1 MPGNFASG
9 TAGITASSELNRLAA
24 GLQGTYGWSVQSGA
38 VTFSSGLIFNVAA
51 IAAGD
56 YTVNSVSGSV
66 YAGGTTTLATQD
78 PTNPRVDIIVIT
90 SAGAVSNV
98 TGTPAA
104 LTTTSGPVPPTP
116 SASQLEI
123 ARIYVPISGTAL
135 SASSITD
142 RRTSLGGYVPNRQT
156 FAASGTWTKPTG
168 TWTLVRAWGGG
179 GGGGG
184 GKGIAAGTAHPGGGG
199 GGGGACTEQWFL
211 ASTLGATETIT
222 IGAGGTAGTGGSAVD
237 GVNGGVGGNTSFGTW
252 AYAYGGGGAHGGENG
267 GGFGGSGGGSMSA
280 GATPA
285 ATSWVVGGGPRGQY
299 NSNLNLV
306 GGLGFSG
313 ANSTDS
319 NAVPGGMADFG
330 GASGGN
336 TSSNGA
342 ATSGAGGSSRMGGG
356 AGGAG
361 GAASSAEVEQA
372 GGAGGKSNSGSA
384 GGGGAGG
391 AADGGVGTAGTTGVG
406 TNYGGSGGGGGG
418 AQGSGTGGAGGAGG
432 AKAGGGGGGGGGTS
446 VGGAGGV
453 GGVGWMEV
461 ITF

>member
-24 GLQGTYGWSVQSGA
+24 GLQGTFGWSVQSGA

-142 RRTSLGGYVPNRQT
+142 RRTALGGYVPNRQT

-184 GKGIAAGTAHPGGGG
+184 GHGAAAANQRGGGG
-199 GGGGACTEQWFL
+199 SGGAGACTEIWLL
-211 ASTLGATETIT
+211 ASTLAATETVT
-222 IGAGGTAGTGGSAVD
+222 IAAGGTAGTGGSG
-237 GVNGGVGGNTSFGTW
+237 GVGTVGGVGGNTTFGSW
-252 AYAYGGGGAHGGENG
+252 ATAFGGGGGEARQPGGRGGGGGGSLSVGVAGGSGSQGGFPSQSITIAQGTGGNAVGSSGAAGSSGAVAGFSAEFGGAGGGGGAD
-267 GGFGGSGGGSMSA
+267 GSG
-280 GATPA
+280 
-285 ATSWVVGGGPRGQY
+285 VVG
-299 NSNLNLV
+299 
-306 GGLGFSG
+306 
-313 ANSTDS
+313 
-319 NAVPGGMADFG
+319 
-330 GASGGN
+330 
-336 TSSNGA
+336 
-342 ATSGAGGSSRMGGG
+342 GAGGSARFGGGAGGGGGEVTVGNAASTGGAGGKSNASVAGGGG

-361 GAASSAEVEQA
+361 GAGTNA
-372 GGAGGKSNSGSA
+372 
-384 GGGGAGG
+384 
-391 AADGGVGTAGTTGVG
+391 GTAGTTGVG

-418 AQGSGTGGAGGAGG
+418 GSTGATGGAGAVGG
-432 AKAGGGGGGGGGTS
+432 AKGGGAGGGGGGTS